1 MFYPMTCEPCF
12 ILWCANTQNNNLKK
26 WTVAPAL
33 NLIWPNFCQG
43 KNAFL
48 RQFEPFICLTKLPQF
63 LILHIFCRNDMVR
76 CIILCSKLYLSIIK
90 SNAVAIYI
98 PAALFVLSSHKHQRH
113 WIQSFWDSY
122 QQVFP
127 LIVTLGSN
135 LPLGISPI
143 HLNEIDFWFLRN
155 WLTIRIPKPVSESRM
170 S

>member
-1 MFYPMTCEPCF
+1 MNDHFGGVGVCEVVVF
-12 ILWCANTQNNNLKK
+12 TVNFSGKKMRVELSRIRNLF
-26 WTVAPAL
+26 TVAPAL
-33 NLIWPNFCQG
+33 NLVWPHFCQE

-113 WIQSFWDSY
+113 
-122 QQVFP
+122 
-127 LIVTLGSN
+127 
-135 LPLGISPI
+135 
-143 HLNEIDFWFLRN
+143 
-155 WLTIRIPKPVSESRM
+155 
-170 S
+170 